1 MMTTMNFVIFA
12 FILFIRNALAAT
24 PGTYPQFTGS
34 SGAATTYYNHSKSF
48 QQRNL
53 DTITSIYNRNL
64 YPANLEFALNG
75 SASVP
80 PGLFNANATGR
91 ITPLGNF
98 TGFKD
103 STEYFFALS
112 PIPQPPNYVGFS
124 KIQIVSFQSACPEVA
139 ASVVYITAS
148 ILNPTGPGNGQFV
161 ATLKQVSF
169 SEPQSPR
176 DNLTDLRLHFGN
188 SMPLEQC
195 CMCHLSAL
203 GC

>member
-1 MMTTMNFVIFA
+1 MNLLVLVFVV
-12 FILFIRNALAAT
+12 FIRNVLAAT
-24 PGTYPQFTGS
+24 PTYPQFTGS
-34 SGAATTYYNHSKSF
+34 SGVTSTYYNQTKSF

-53 DTITSIYNRNL
+53 NTITSIYMRNL
-64 YPANLEFALNG
+64 YPTNLEFALNG

-148 ILNPTGPGNGQFV
+148 IINPGKPGNGKFI
-161 ATLKQVSF
+161 ATLKQVCFLPS
-169 SEPQSPR
+169 ST
-176 DNLTDLRLHFGN
+176 L
-188 SMPLEQC
+188 LETV
-195 CMCHLSAL
+195 
-203 GC
+203 

>member
-1 MMTTMNFVIFA
+1 MMTTMMFIVLF
-12 FILFIRNALAAT
+12 FILFIHNALAG
-24 PGTYPQFTGS
+24 PPTYPQFTGS
-34 SGAATTYYNHSKSF
+34 SGVAATHYNHTKSF

-53 DTITSIYNRNL
+53 NTITSIYSRNL
-64 YPANLEFALNG
+64 YPTNLEFALNG

-112 PIPQPPNYVGFS
+112 PLPTAPNYVGFT

-148 ILNPTGPGNGQFV
+148 VIDPGGPRDGQFV
-161 ATLKQVSF
+161 ANLKQVF
-169 SEPQSPR
+169 SLQPKSPR
-176 DNLTDLRLHFGN
+176 DRSNG
-188 SMPLEQC
+188 S
-195 CMCHLSAL
+195 
-203 GC
+203 